1 MSVTFTLIPSASV
14 AVIAGRPASVAGI
27 LMNRFGRSTSHHS
40 ALASATVRSDSWASR
55 GSTSME
61 TRPSTP
67 ALASYDGRI
76 TSQAH
81 RTSYVVSMR
90 TASSTST
97 PRTARSRSCQSY
109 SSASLSALAKI
120 VGLVVTP
127 TTCFSRR
134 SWSSPPE
141 LSRTREM
148 SSSQTATPAALS
160 SPSLSVVMCAI
171 APLSCRW

>member
-1 MSVTFTLIPSASV
+1 
-14 AVIAGRPASVAGI
+14 
-27 LMNRFGRSTSHHS
+27 
-40 ALASATVRSDSWASR
+40 
-55 GSTSME
+55 ME

-67 ALASYDGRI
+67 SLPSYDGRI

-90 TASSTST
+90 TDSSTST
-97 PRTARSRSCQSY
+97 PRVARSCSCQLY

-127 TTCFSRR
+127 ATCFSRR

-141 LSRTREM
+141 LKRTRER
-148 SSSQTATPAALS
+148 SSSQTATPAAVS
-160 SPSLSVVMCAI
+160 SFSLSVMPSTLPQLPVVKPVMSPTRASEACAAATI
-171 APLSCRW
+171 RSGVNPNCSKSTVCGALAP